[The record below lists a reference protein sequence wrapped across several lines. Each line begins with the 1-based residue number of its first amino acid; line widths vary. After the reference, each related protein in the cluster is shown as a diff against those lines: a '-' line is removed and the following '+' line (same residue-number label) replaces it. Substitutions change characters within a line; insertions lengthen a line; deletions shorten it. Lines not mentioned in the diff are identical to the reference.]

1 MKKITFLVTLMF
13 VVTLAS
19 FAQSN
24 KEEIEFFQSVFGM
37 EKKAIVEEFVQVDG
51 EAKTAFWNLYDQY
64 ETERKAQGQK
74 RIALLNK
81 YAENYLS
88 LDDATT
94 EEIMNE
100 MIALGKEYDKIIQKY
115 YKSIIK
121 SCGIKPAAQFF
132 QIEAYF
138 QSAIRKTIFENIPLI
153 SELEK

>member
-1 MKKITFLVTLMF
+1 MKKFTFFATLM
-13 VVTLAS
+13 LAIAISS

-24 KEEIEFFQSVFGM
+24 KEEIELFQSVFGM

-64 ETERKAQGQK
+64 EAERKAHGQK

-88 LDDATT
+88 LDDAST

-100 MIALGKEYDKIIQKY
+100 IISLGKEYDKIIQKY
-115 YKSIIK
+115 YKSIKK

-138 QSAIRKTIFENIPLI
+138 QSAIRKTIFESIPLI
-153 SELEK
+153 GEIEK